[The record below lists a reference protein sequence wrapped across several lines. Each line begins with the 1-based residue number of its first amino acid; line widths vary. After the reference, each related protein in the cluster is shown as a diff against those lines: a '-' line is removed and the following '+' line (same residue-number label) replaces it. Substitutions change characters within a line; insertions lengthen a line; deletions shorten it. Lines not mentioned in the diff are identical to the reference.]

1 MDYWGWRP
9 YVSVAERRRQ
19 ALSEMAKL
27 RKKGHPVSPVIVEG
41 HTIVKTFWGK
51 AWCENLERYSDFANR
66 LPRGRTYVRNGSVI
80 DLQITP
86 GEIKAMV
93 SGSEIYKVA
102 VKVAPVTKARW
113 QSICKDCAG
122 AIDSLIELLQ
132 GRFSKG
138 VMERVCRQKTGLFP
152 SPDEI
157 KLSCSCPDWAE
168 MCKHVAAVLYGIGAR
183 IDQQPDLLF
192 RLHEVD
198 EKELIAG
205 AGKVFPLAKKTPAAT
220 KVLGGE
226 DLSALFGLDITQGTA
241 PDTGWSR
248 TTPPAEPNRAKTRAG
263 QMVPAVPRRKGK
275 VRAQGSARRRKQSTA
290 SRESSGSKKK

>member
-1 MDYWGWRP
+1 MDFWGWRP
-9 YVSVAERRRQ
+9 YVSVAQRRRQ
-19 ALSEMAKL
+19 AFSEMAKL

-41 HTIVKTFWGK
+41 RTIVNTFWGK

-80 DLQITP
+80 DLQIAP
-86 GEIKAMV
+86 GEIKALV
-93 SGSEIYKVA
+93 SGSEIYKVV
-102 VKVAPVTKARW
+102 VKVAPVAKARW

-122 AIDSLIELLQ
+122 AIESLIELLQ

-152 SPDEI
+152 SPHEI

-183 IDQQPDLLF
+183 LDQQPDLLF
-192 RLHEVD
+192 RLHAVD

-205 AGKVFPLAKKTPAAT
+205 AGKALPLSKKAPAAT
-220 KVLGGE
+220 KVLAGE
-226 DLSALFGLDITQGTA
+226 DLSALFGLEIASG
-241 PDTGWSR
+241 
-248 TTPPAEPNRAKTRAG
+248 PAEPKRAKARAG
-263 QMVPAVPRRKGK
+263 KMVPAVPVGTGK
-275 VRAQGSARRRKQSTA
+275 VHAQVSASRGRKQST
-290 SRESSGSKKK
+290 GSKKK

>member
-1 MDYWGWRP
+1 
-9 YVSVAERRRQ
+9 
-19 ALSEMAKL
+19 
-27 RKKGHPVSPVIVEG
+27 
-41 HTIVKTFWGK
+41 
-51 AWCENLERYSDFANR
+51 
-66 LPRGRTYVRNGSVI
+66 
-80 DLQITP
+80 
-86 GEIKAMV
+86 
-93 SGSEIYKVA
+93 
-102 VKVAPVTKARW
+102 
-113 QSICKDCAG
+113 
-122 AIDSLIELLQ
+122 
-132 GRFSKG
+132 
-138 VMERVCRQKTGLFP
+138 
-152 SPDEI
+152 
-157 KLSCSCPDWAE
+157 
-168 MCKHVAAVLYGIGAR
+168 
-183 IDQQPDLLF
+183 
-192 RLHEVD
+192 LHEVD

>member
-1 MDYWGWRP
+1 MDYYGWRP
-9 YVSVAERRRQ
+9 YVSAAERRRQ
-19 ALSEMAKL
+19 ALGEMSKL

-41 HTIVKTFWGK
+41 RTIVKTFWGK

-80 DLQITP
+80 DLQIAP
-86 GEIKAMV
+86 GEIKALV
-93 SGSEIYKVA
+93 SGSEIYEVA

-122 AIDSLIELLQ
+122 AIESLIELLQ

-152 SPDEI
+152 TPGEI
-157 KLSCSCPDWAE
+157 KLSCSCPDWAD

-183 IDQQPDLLF
+183 IDQRPDLLF

-205 AGKVFPLAKKTPAAT
+205 REKRFRWPGRRRPQPRF
-220 KVLGGE
+220 
-226 DLSALFGLDITQGTA
+226 SA
-241 PDTGWSR
+241 
-248 TTPPAEPNRAKTRAG
+248 AKTFQPSLDWTWLKALAPIPVRLL
-263 QMVPAVPRRKGK
+263 PHPR
-275 VRAQGSARRRKQSTA
+275 
-290 SRESSGSKKK
+290 SRSV